1 MHRRPPRQPPK
12 RPPSAGAVRARRS
25 RKLRNAGVRVYRL
38 RLHERRLLA
47 ALVLRAE
54 QQAERLAD
62 DATHEQ
68 IEGLVTE
75 LVEDFVARWI
85 GPAKKPCA

>member
-1 MHRRPPRQPPK
+1 M
-12 RPPSAGAVRARRS
+12 
-25 RKLRNAGVRVYRL
+25 
-38 RLHERRLLA
+38 LA